1 MRTPLLVTL
10 ALSAA
15 CASGGG
21 GVGGQNDQSIHV
33 GTGASGMLRVR
44 GEGARTA
51 SLAYP
56 LERVWRVLPSVFD
69 SLGIALTDLDPATHI
84 LGNSGMKVH
93 TSLGGVALT
102 KYLDCG
108 SAQGY
113 QSAETY
119 DIQMSIKSGV
129 ESTGDGGSTVATMIE
144 AAGRPMAFAGEYVRC
159 TSKGELENAIV
170 ARVKQ
175 LLH

>member
-1 MRTPLLVTL
+1 MRTTLLL
-10 ALSAA
+10 ALTLSAA

-21 GVGGQNDQSIHV
+21 VGGQADQSIHV
-33 GTGASGMLRVR
+33 ATGASGVLRVR
-44 GEGARTA
+44 GEGAKTA
-51 SLAYP
+51 AVALP
-56 LERVWRVLPSVFD
+56 LERVWRVLPSVYD
-69 SLGIALTDLDPATHI
+69 SLGIGLTDLDPATHI

-93 TSLGGVALT
+93 TSLGGVGLT

-119 DIQMSIKSGV
+119 DIQMSIKTGV
-129 ESTGDGGSTVATMIE
+129 ETTADGGSIVATMIE
-144 AAGRPMAFAGEYVRC
+144 AAGRPLAFAGEYVRC

-175 LLH
+175 QLH